1 MSETLLAEKD
11 PLSQTK
17 KISELGMALAE
28 YLNMGYFDK
37 RGSLFEFLADKK
49 DLNGDGQIDYQDIIT
64 AWKNYPPF
72 GGDEIEGGGS
82 PGH

>member
-1 MSETLLAEKD
+1 LL
-11 PLSQTK
+11 SV
-17 KISELGMALAE
+17 
-28 YLNMGYFDK
+28 K
-37 RGSLFEFLADKK
+37 RA
-49 DLNGDGQIDYQDIIT
+49 IIT